1 MNREDKDIFDFMNSL
16 SEEDSMKLLEGLDM
30 SEEDLSEAQRNKIK
44 SGVNKKLNIFL
55 RKKNSKFNRSIIAAS
70 VAALLI
76 FTGFTPSGQKVVA
89 EIIKKLY
96 FVPGIGRVQES
107 EGRELYVLK
116 KPVKYSY
123 NGGEIVVKTAIRD
136 KDFLSLGI
144 EGDKYIEVED
154 FTKIAIM
161 DEREKSYSNPGYSLG
176 RGSDT
181 WSGSLGFSNVPE
193 DMNSF
198 NIILPDK
205 SKVYIVL
212 SKADSFDDY
221 ISMGPTDIKNNLGI
235 TLVPAKEEGKM
246 KFNLVQHPSKYMQ
259 VEAYGQQIDLENYGK
274 LDISLKDDMER
285 QYDLELPKGYS
296 PPLSEFYFTPKEG
309 AKNYTVE
316 IPEVSLTY
324 KISKNILFPIP
335 KEGELEVNKN
345 FDINGF
351 NLRIKKVVRTE
362 NAVKV
367 YVDTNYDINKAE
379 NLSELR
385 IEAINSERNMG
396 YGWHVTKD
404 SRTVEYFEFEA
415 KPNDNTL
422 NLKIAEFNTILKGP
436 WKFQFS
442 AD

>member
-1 MNREDKDIFDFMNSL
+1 
-16 SEEDSMKLLEGLDM
+16 M

-44 SGVNKKLNIFL
+44 SSVNKRLNISL
-55 RKKNSKFNRSIIAAS
+55 RKKNSKFNKSIIAAS

-96 FVPGIGRVQES
+96 FIPGVGKVQES
-107 EGRELYVLK
+107 KGRELYVLK

-123 NGGEIVVKTAIRD
+123 NGGEVVVKTAIRD
-136 KDFLSLGI
+136 KDFLSIGMQ
-144 EGDKYIEVED
+144 GNKYIEVED
-154 FTKIAIM
+154 FTKIIIM
-161 DEREKSYSNPGYSLG
+161 DEKEKSYNNPGYSLG
-176 RGSDT
+176 RGSDI
-181 WSGSLGFSNVPE
+181 WSGSLGFDNIPQ

-205 SKVYIVL
+205 SKIYVVL

-221 ISMGPTDIKNNLGI
+221 VSMGPTDIKNNLGI
-235 TLVPAKEEGKM
+235 TLVPAKEENKM
-246 KFNLVQHPSKYMQ
+246 KFNLVQHPSKDRK
-259 VEAYGQQIDLENYGK
+259 VEAYGQQIDLDNYGK
-274 LDISLKDDMER
+274 LDISLKDDLER
-285 QYDLELPKGYS
+285 RYDLQLPKGFS
-296 PPLSEFYFTPKEG
+296 PPLSEFYFIPREG
-309 AKNYTVE
+309 AKSYTVE
-316 IPEVSLTY
+316 IPEVSLSY
-324 KISKNILFPIP
+324 EISKNIKFPIP

-351 NLRIKKVVRTE
+351 NLTVNKVVRTE

-385 IEAINSERNMG
+385 IEAVNSGKSMG
-396 YGWHVTKD
+396 YGWTLNKD
-404 SRTVEYFEFEA
+404 NRTVEYFEFNI
-415 KPNDNTL
+415 KPNDRSL
-422 NLKIAEFNTILKGP
+422 KLKIAEFNTILKGP

-442 AD
+442 AN